1 MNAVEFD
8 GLVKELEVRLDQ
20 LKALFD
26 QYFQGMERLPPT
38 RKRESLERA
47 LKELRRDQPRNTAA
61 RFRFQTL
68 WQRWVT
74 MTTHWDRICRQIE
87 EGTYKRD
94 VLRAQRRRQ
103 RVQEPAR
110 RAVEVDVE
118 VDLDDFDFD
127 AEVGAAL
134 HGLRDDKTDP
144 EIALPPPPPPR
155 ASAPRAFAMP
165 EAPPVRAAP
174 TSIAPPSVPSSAPR
188 PGVATFSRPKEASFK
203 RPAGSMP
210 PPQVGAAPMTATRSS
225 VVPVAPRGGQER
237 TSLAPPPPPVPVR
250 APARRE
256 ELSEPDLRRIHSQ
269 YVAAGGGSMPYE
281 KLAARIKSMEPE
293 LKKKHGGKSIDF
305 EVVVKDGRVGLK
317 PVTRG

>member
-20 LKALFD
+20 LKALYD

-38 RKRESLERA
+38 KKRESIERV

-103 RVQEPAR
+103 RRAEPDRKA
-110 RAVEVDVE
+110 APEIDVE

-134 HGLRDDKTDP
+134 EGLRDDKTDP
-144 EIALPPPPPPR
+144 EIAIPR
-155 ASAPRAFAMP
+155 SAPSSPSVRAMP
-165 EAPPVRAAP
+165 EAPRAMPAAP
-174 TSIAPPSVPSSAPR
+174 AGPRLPFATPAQPTS
-188 PGVATFSRPKEASFK
+188 GFATFSRPKEASFK
-203 RPAGSMP
+203 RPPAESR
-210 PPQVGAAPMTATRSS
+210 PPQVGAPRMATDRPAPASVAAPRHGAERTSMAPAPSARPAAPARLTLRPTSASAIFVASTRNTSRPAAARCPTRSS
-225 VVPVAPRGGQER
+225 PSRSRRWSPSSRRSTAAKPS
-237 TSLAPPPPPVPVR
+237 TSRSSSKTGASVSSP
-250 APARRE
+250 
-256 ELSEPDLRRIHSQ
+256 
-269 YVAAGGGSMPYE
+269 
-281 KLAARIKSMEPE
+281 
-293 LKKKHGGKSIDF
+293 
-305 EVVVKDGRVGLK
+305 
-317 PVTRG
+317 